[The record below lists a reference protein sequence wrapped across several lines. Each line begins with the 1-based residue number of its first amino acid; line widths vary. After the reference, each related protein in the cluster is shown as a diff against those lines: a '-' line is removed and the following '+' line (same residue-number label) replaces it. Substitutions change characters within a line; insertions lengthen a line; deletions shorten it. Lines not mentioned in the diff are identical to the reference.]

1 MYRSKKVAL
10 IAYNFPHLKTQSFLL
25 RMMIE
30 GIIPDVILAADPVTL
45 NVPPSS
51 IKTKIR
57 HQAVINTID
66 LAHFFKIPFYV
77 VKHNSDFCKGILNEM
92 HIDVAVISGARI
104 LKKKVIEAIPNGIIN
119 FHPGLIPEAR
129 GLDAMLWSIYNDVPL
144 GITSHIIDEDIDA
157 GKILE
162 INKIN
167 IYKQDTIFDLSERL
181 VEEQTNMLVSAFDL
195 AIEEKYLPI
204 PLVNTNYNKK
214 MPDELEIITLNKLN
228 KYILNFATK

>member
-66 LAHFFKIPFYV
+66 LAYFFKIPFYV